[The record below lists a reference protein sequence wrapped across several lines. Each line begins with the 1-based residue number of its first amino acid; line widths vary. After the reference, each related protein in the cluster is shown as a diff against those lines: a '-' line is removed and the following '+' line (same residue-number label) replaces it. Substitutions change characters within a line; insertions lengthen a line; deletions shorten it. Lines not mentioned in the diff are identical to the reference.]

1 MALTSYQRR
10 LISLGL
16 ATPEEFGVES
26 SAVAPLS
33 INEFLV
39 DPTPRLPT
47 SAKPK
52 EDMGLLEM
60 VGLIP
65 EAAIQGR
72 RAADTTAAEL
82 ERDLAGSGRDIVGNG
97 GVRNPFNALGALYD
111 VATTDKTLGE
121 ALVDRI
127 TSDREEL
134 AQARADQ
141 EEARRKAEALGE
153 RSTFLRT
160 VSDAA
165 GSAPESV
172 GSVVGGVAGG
182 ALGTLAAPGVGTAAG
197 GVVGSAVGS
206 IPMARKAFFASW
218 DEAYR
223 AAREAGM
230 GEQEA
235 ASLADEQAFEQAA
248 TEFGA
253 EAVTGAI
260 PGLKIG
266 GGLLKRTAL
275 NALGR
280 TAVEA
285 GSEAVTPYA
294 QNAVRA
300 GSAALEGDAT
310 EAGVIASMVKDWDS
324 PELREEAVRGLLAS
338 GLASGALVTP
348 TTAVEQ
354 AAQIRSEQDLQR
366 KKDNLRNEAKDAFN
380 IARTDRL
387 RQEAELARATE
398 AIKQQELARF
408 AAKNENNARIASAF
422 QTGKAEQ
429 LDLFGGDPELTDG
442 VGGVMEAESRLAS
455 ERSVQA
461 AQQEAGVRER
471 RAQRDALDREIAT
484 TAANEPGNIMANAFA
499 EANRDR
505 SIANAVDLPTPVRQ
519 ETTTVAQPEPEQL
532 SLPMVDNQ
540 VRDIDEA
547 RRAVAERQRRQQ
559 AGRQS
564 AVTRQA
570 EVSRKEMRDFAV
582 RYLEQNP
589 NATDDDVLV
598 AQRDW
603 RASEIAR
610 RTQVQTAPVA
620 APTPVASKPTKPA
633 APKVP
638 KVADED
644 GNAPAVSYDDV
655 LARLA
660 KPTDTPAVTEKVAK
674 VVPEKAAITVEGD
687 TEEFDL
693 ARIKEPDVRETAK
706 RNPNLRNFLK
716 GTVVEP
722 VMYHVTSKTA
732 DIRNWVAARGQIG
745 PHLSTNAEVGTKA
758 ARGSNQDKKALRM
771 AVNIKK
777 PLRLQDYG
785 NWSIEDVGPQL
796 RDMNL
801 ITQERLAQAEAEV
814 AAIRKEY
821 ESLDFS
827 TPSSENRMVELEA
840 KENAVVRELIRETGH
855 DGVMYVNRFEIP
867 GLDDAEKQSRLT
879 ARGKPRGADLVMPDA
894 EFADIFPEVDVSVMA
909 LDSNQV
915 KNIDENTGEFN
926 PANPDVKA
934 AVTTGEIAETYG
946 EDAASLIDD
955 YNNAR
960 GPEQRVQ
967 ALFDYLEV
975 ASRTGRE
982 NVLVRALLPIMKK
995 YQGLVPDIQIDAAKK
1010 YVKTQGGLETL
1021 GYYNPNNGKLRFGM
1035 GGINPRIVAHEILH
1049 ALTWVRLRDKAA
1061 VKTDKQ
1067 LAAAVAQINEVRNSF
1082 QQWYDT
1088 KGRQE
1093 LKRNP
1098 DSPLSKI
1105 ISPRNGGLVDQ
1116 AGKVDVDEIVTY
1128 GLTDKN
1134 IQDVLR
1140 SLPARGTL
1148 GNVYRKLVNVVRNA
1162 LGMADSKKN
1171 MDALESLLEATAT
1184 AIDTTTTDNRSE
1196 VLSDVS
1202 DSTVDEVATQA
1213 REVAAAAAGGLDKT
1227 TLMDRLSVSTNALE
1241 RAEQVM
1247 KGKRDPSS
1255 LKAKVADFFLPKN
1268 AGVES
1273 LRQAIETAKGREV
1286 ALEYIILGQT
1296 ADEQIVA
1303 NNEEL
1308 AKTLI
1313 KPGISPE
1320 DYAKAEAKI
1329 RQENPELFGALVNM
1343 REEFKKNSLQIVKE
1357 LYESSR
1363 VENGEFKPSP
1373 AVVRQI
1379 NAIMANLDNY
1389 WTTAYQVHNPKERKQ
1404 WQELVRGTDKGK
1416 KILQDATEFL
1426 RNDLTNFELD
1436 KLEKMPRAR
1445 LERIHAAWIGEA
1457 GVSALKK
1464 DELVS
1469 ALRAFFAVSDPRNS
1483 EAAEATVTTAIQ
1495 DLLRETRGVDRLTR
1509 YFSQNRVGLGALK
1522 ERVDVPAPIAALMG
1536 KIEDPLTVIYN
1547 TQLAQGLLLE
1557 QLRFARQLKQD
1568 YTGKYFFNSKSD
1580 ATASGVTNAV
1590 ELRGPSMGA
1599 LNGMWTSSEA
1609 AQMFANDSE
1618 TRHPLVELM
1627 SNTLG
1632 KYASVFKF
1640 TNLVLNPLLMLYNGV
1655 GSFSMAVANGVGPSY
1670 MSKIIP
1676 AVIGTTAANLEALKT
1691 GKFNQQTYDMYRNML
1706 ADTPIAEAMR
1716 RRPLEQA
1723 VENLRSAGAMPDS
1736 STWERASKAAGNS
1749 YSALWTIY
1757 SGMDLGAKLVVY
1769 YKQLDVLT
1777 EVNDNLPQELRL
1789 TKDQLSERAAA
1800 RTRQTT
1806 FSYELAASLVRDLD
1820 RTGIFVFA
1828 TYQYETFRSLLM
1840 SGYRAADDIRL
1851 ADTLANEGH
1860 TAAANVLRGHAAGRS
1875 IGIAAAMSNQYLANK
1890 LALAAF
1896 MGFASMIGYG
1906 LDEGDEEERKKVED
1920 AYRMSNSF
1928 VMNKDVRVVGKA
1940 PDGSYLMVD
1949 VGRVTDPYGPMTELM
1964 GAIGSGD
1971 TERIASATAA
1981 LVSLNPLLKD
1991 SAKMITGQSRVPTAI
2006 RNDPEADAGYKAAGL
2021 NDNFINFAAGSF
2033 LTASGMLKQPIVEA
2047 SKFTGLLEE
2056 VDVVPEEAVVE
2067 HWAVEMATNNFIK
2080 MQRFDPIK
2088 SINLLQ
2094 QQDLRTAKRDL
2105 NDVVA
2110 ASATLD
2116 MDNIR
2121 SQYLDV
2127 RAQEVEGL
2135 KEYVALAEIA
2145 RLSGKTPEE
2154 IAAALKE
2161 TSLSRGQQTY
2171 VLNPRAVNFSSSVL
2185 SESTIKQLEQ
2195 DEMAKADTRQRR
2207 VQIANKYRE
2216 LRRELNKIDRES
2228 R

>member
-39 DPTPRLPT
+39 DPTPRLPIA
-47 SAKPK
+47 AKPK

-60 VGLIP
+60 AGLIP

-82 ERDLAGSGRDIVGNG
+82 ERALAGSGRDIVATGN
-97 GVRNPFNALGALYD
+97 VRNPLNIIGALYD
-111 VATTDKTLGE
+111 AATTEATLGE
-121 ALVDRI
+121 AFGDRL

-134 AQARADQ
+134 AQARLEQ
-141 EEARRKAEALGE
+141 NEARQRVEALGE
-153 RSTFLRT
+153 RSTTLRT
-160 VSDAA
+160 VADAA

-172 GSVVGGVAGG
+172 GSMVGGIAGG
-182 ALGTLAAPGVGTAAG
+182 ALGTLAKPGGGTAVG
-197 GVVGSAVGS
+197 GVIGSMVGS
-206 IPMARKAFFASW
+206 IPMVRKAFYASW
-218 DEAYR
+218 DEAYQ
-223 AAREAGM
+223 AARQAGM
-230 GEQEA
+230 SEQEA
-235 ASLADEQAFEQAA
+235 SSLADEQAFEQASV
-248 TEFGA
+248 EFGV

-260 PGLKIG
+260 PGIKIG

-280 TAVEA
+280 TTVEA

-300 GSAALEGDAT
+300 GSAAIEGDER
-310 EAGVIASMVKDWDS
+310 EAGVIAGMVKNWDS
-324 PELREEAVRGLLAS
+324 PELREEAVRGFLAG
-338 GLASGALVTP
+338 GLASGALITPVT
-348 TTAVEQ
+348 AAEQ
-354 AAQIRSEQDLQR
+354 AAQIRSEQALQA
-366 KKDNLRNEAKDAFN
+366 KKDDLRNEAADAFQT
-380 IARTDRL
+380 ARTDRL
-387 RQEAELARATE
+387 RQEAELTRATE
-398 AIKQQELARF
+398 ALKQQELVRF

-429 LDLFGGDPELTDG
+429 LDLFGGDPELADG

-455 ERSVQA
+455 ERSVQT

-471 RAQRDALDREIAT
+471 RAQRDAIDREITT

-499 EANRDR
+499 AANRDR
-505 SIANAVDLPTPVRQ
+505 SIANAVDLPAPAAPQAPPV
-519 ETTTVAQPEPEQL
+519 TPEPEQL

-547 RRAVAERQRRQQ
+547 RKAVAAKQARQQ
-559 AGRQS
+559 AGKQS

-603 RASEIAR
+603 RAGEIAR
-610 RTQVQTAPVA
+610 RTAAVQPVATPAPV
-620 APTPVASKPTKPA
+620 VSKPVKPA

-687 TEEFDL
+687 TEEFDV

-745 PHLSTNAEVGTKA
+745 PHLSTNFEVGTKA
-758 ARGSNQDKKALRM
+758 ARGSNQDKKTLRM

-785 NWSIEDVGPQL
+785 NWGIEDVGPQL

-801 ITQERLAQAEAEV
+801 VTPERLAQAEAEV
-814 AAIRKEY
+814 AAIREEY

-827 TPSSENRMVELEA
+827 TPFSENRMMELEA
-840 KENAVVRELIRETGH
+840 KENEVVRELIRETGH

-867 GLDDAEKQSRLT
+867 GLDDTEKQSRLT

-926 PANPDVKA
+926 PANSDVKA

-946 EDAASLIDD
+946 EDAANLIDD

-960 GPEQRVQ
+960 GPKQRVQ

-982 NVLVRALLPIMKK
+982 NAIVRTLLPIMKK
-995 YQGLVPDIQIDAAKK
+995 YQGLVPDIQIDTAKK
-1010 YVKTQGGLETL
+1010 YVKTQSGLETL

-1035 GGINPRIVAHEILH
+1035 GGITPRIVAHEILH

-1067 LAAAVAQINEVRNSF
+1067 LAAAVAQISEVRNSF

-1088 KGRQE
+1088 KGKQE

-1098 DSPLSKI
+1098 DSPLSRI

-1148 GNVYRKLVNVVRNA
+1148 GNVYRKLVNLVRNA

-1196 VLSDVS
+1196 VLADFS

-1213 REVAAAAAGGLDKT
+1213 REVAAAATGGLDKT

-1241 RAEQVM
+1241 RAQEVM
-1247 KGKRDPSS
+1247 QGKRDPSS

-1296 ADEQIVA
+1296 ADEQIIA

-1329 RQENPELFGALVNM
+1329 KQENPELFGALVNM

-1416 KILQDATEFL
+1416 QILQDATEFL

-1457 GVSALKK
+1457 GVSTLKK

-1469 ALRAFFAVSDPRNS
+1469 ALRSFFAGSDPRNS

-1495 DLLRETRGVDRLTR
+1495 DLLRETRGVDRLTK
-1509 YFSQNRVGLGALK
+1509 YFSQNRVGLGVLK

-1580 ATASGVTNAV
+1580 ATAAGVTNAT

-1599 LNGMWTSSEA
+1599 LNGMWTSPEA

-1655 GSFSMAVANGVGPSY
+1655 GSFSMAMANGVGPSY

-1736 STWERASKAAGNS
+1736 STWERVSKTAGDS

-1789 TKDQLSERAAA
+1789 TEDQLSERAAA

-1971 TERIASATAA
+1971 TERIAAATAA

-2067 HWAVEMATNNFIK
+2067 HWAVEMATNNLIK
-2080 MQRFDPIK
+2080 MQRFDPLK

-2127 RAQEVEGL
+2127 RSQEVEGL

-2145 RLSGKTPEE
+2145 RISGKTPEE

-2171 VLNPRAVNFSSSVL
+2171 VLSPRAVNFSSSVL

-2195 DEMAKADTRQRR
+2195 DEMAKADTHQRR

-2216 LRRELNKIDRES
+2216 LRRELNKIDREN